1 MPARLAGHA
10 DHPAL
15 RLEDQV
21 ERGPVPVR
29 SVLAEARDG
38 AVDDAGIP
46 CGGRLVAEAE
56 PGEGADPVVLEH
68 DVAPLHEAEEELLA
82 LRVLQVDLDPLLVP
96 VQAHEVRGL
105 AAGQRRAPG
114 AGDVAGVLGLE
125 LDDLGAEV
133 GQHGGAERA
142 GQGMAQV
149 EHLHVLERHV
159 HQRPPVTARVWP
171 VI

>member
-1 MPARLAGHA
+1 VPARLARHA

-21 ERGPVPVR
+21 ERGPIPVR
-29 SVLAEARDG
+29 PVLAEARDG
-38 AVDDAGIP
+38 AVDDARIP
-46 CGGRLVAEAE
+46 HRGRLVAEAE
-56 PGEGADPVVLEH
+56 PGEGTDAVVLEH

-82 LRVLQVDLDPLLVP
+82 LRVFQIDLDPLLVP
-96 VQAHEVRGL
+96 VQAHEVGGL

-125 LDDLGAEV
+125 LDDLGTEV

-142 GQGMAQV
+142 G
-149 EHLHVLERHV
+149 
-159 HQRPPVTARVWP
+159 
-171 VI
+171 